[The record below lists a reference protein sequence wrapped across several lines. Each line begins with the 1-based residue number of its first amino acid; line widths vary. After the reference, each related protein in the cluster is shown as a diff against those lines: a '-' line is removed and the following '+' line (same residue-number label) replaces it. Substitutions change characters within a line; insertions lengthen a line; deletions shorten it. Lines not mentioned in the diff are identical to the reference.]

1 LTKISLS
8 FTLNS
13 MNNVREDR
21 ILDEATF
28 EVLGQKLKLKRDEKL
43 DGIGPSDIVGF
54 VQSEALKIINQSPQ
68 LSQSQVAVLLALKF
82 AGEKLALEKEYRE
95 NIRLLRTTAA
105 DALQYIEEVSP
116 TTR

>member
-1 LTKISLS
+1 
-8 FTLNS
+8 
-13 MNNVREDR
+13 MNNDREDR
-21 ILDEATF
+21 ILDEAVY

-43 DGIGPSDIVGF
+43 EGIGPSDIVGF
-54 VQSEALKIINQSPQ
+54 VQSEALKIIKQSPQ
-68 LSQSQVAVLLALKF
+68 LSQSQVAVLLALKL

-95 NIRLLRTTAA
+95 NISLLRTTAV

>member
-1 LTKISLS
+1 
-8 FTLNS
+8 
-13 MNNVREDR
+13 MNNIREDR
-21 ILDEATF
+21 IVDDAVF

-95 NIRLLRTTAA
+95 NITLLCTTAA
-105 DALQYIEEVSP
+105 DALQFIEEVSP

>member
-1 LTKISLS
+1 
-8 FTLNS
+8 

-21 ILDEATF
+21 IEGEEFF
-28 EVLGQKLKLKRDEKL
+28 EVLGQKLKLKRDELL

-54 VQSEALKIINQSPQ
+54 VQTEALKLINSSPQ

-95 NIRLLRTTAA
+95 NINLLQKTAV
-105 DALQYIEEVSP
+105 DALQFIEEVSP

>member
-1 LTKISLS
+1 
-8 FTLNS
+8 

-21 ILDEATF
+21 IVDEAFF
-28 EVLGQKLKLKRDEKL
+28 EVLGQKIKLKRDELL

-54 VQSEALKIINQSPQ
+54 VQSEALKIINQSPW
-68 LSQSQVAVLLALKF
+68 LSQSQVAVLLALKL
-82 AGEKLALEKEYRE
+82 AGEKLSLEKEYRE
-95 NIRLLRTTAA
+95 NIGLLKKTAT

>member
-1 LTKISLS
+1 
-8 FTLNS
+8 

-21 ILDEATF
+21 IVDEAVF

-54 VQSEALKIINQSPQ
+54 VQSEALKIINQSPH
-68 LSQSQVAVLLALKF
+68 LSQSQIAVLLALKF

-95 NIRLLRTTAA
+95 NIGLLRKAA
-105 DALQYIEEVSP
+105 TESLQYIEEVSP

>member
-1 LTKISLS
+1 
-8 FTLNS
+8 
-13 MNNVREDR
+13 MNNVREER
-21 ILDEATF
+21 IIDEAVF

-43 DGIGPSDIVGF
+43 EGIGPSDIVGF
-54 VQSEALKIINQSPQ
+54 VQTEALKIMNQSPG

-95 NIRLLRTTAA
+95 NINQLRATAA
-105 DALQYIEEVSP
+105 DALQFIEDVSP

>member
-1 LTKISLS
+1 
-8 FTLNS
+8 

-21 ILDEATF
+21 IVDEATF

-43 DGIGPSDIVGF
+43 EGIGPSDIVGF

-95 NIRLLRTTAA
+95 NIRLLRTTAD